1 MKPIK
6 FQAIIKL
13 ICCFRFY
20 LNNRKGS
27 NRNILIHINVAA
39 SSSSPRAAVTAA
51 IKSCLVQ
58 TQSFLTDSW
67 IISIVNI
74 CTSDCLITYSMEDGG
89 VDTTVIV
96 SWQHKPDQMADNSLL
111 LAYVVYALLKHID
124 ESSWHNFI

>member
-6 FQAIIKL
+6 FQAIIEL

-20 LNNRKGS
+20 LKNRNGS

-58 TQSFLTDSW
+58 TQSFL
-67 IISIVNI
+67 I

-96 SWQHKPDQMADNSLL
+96 SQQHKTDQMADNSLL
-111 LAYVVYALLKHID
+111 VASVVYVLLKHID
-124 ESSWHNFI
+124 ESS